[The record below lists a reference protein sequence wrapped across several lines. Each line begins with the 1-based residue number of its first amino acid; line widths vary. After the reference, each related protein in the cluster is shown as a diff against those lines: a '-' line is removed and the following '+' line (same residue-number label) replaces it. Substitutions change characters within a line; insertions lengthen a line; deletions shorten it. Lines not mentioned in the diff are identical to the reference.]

1 MSFISSCS
9 ARVASPGIWIVNQS
23 DNYIRNI
30 KFNWN
35 GYAVTSGFY
44 ADRTPSQGG
53 SQNFILEKKSD
64 LFGPVHLEWE
74 DAEGKK
80 IVKEFEFKK
89 EQLPYFQNNQNPTK
103 NFGRRTFDSIYFFL
117 TQDDFKMFVKPD
129 DNDENGPL
137 PSKEIQDQ
145 WEITNKISRD
155 YFTICPPAYMCKSPN
170 SNCPINCKDMLPLY
184 QPKNMPKINKARKK
198 YEEQEKQRLENFREY
213 QENKKQN
220 EKQK

>member
-1 MSFISSCS
+1 MRNLSKYLSVKILLILIFMSFISSCS

-103 NFGRRTFDSIYFFL
+103 NFGRRTFDSIYFWPPNLSSARGVRKGDICSFHL
-117 TQDDFKMFVKPD
+117 T
-129 DNDENGPL
+129 DNY
-137 PSKEIQDQ
+137 
-145 WEITNKISRD
+145 SR
-155 YFTICPPAYMCKSPN
+155 SPTRSRTAN
-170 SNCPINCKDMLPLY
+170 
-184 QPKNMPKINKARKK
+184 A
-198 YEEQEKQRLENFREY
+198 
-213 QENKKQN
+213 
-220 EKQK
+220 